1 MFLQER
7 HMEICNTCP
16 SISVEDLRAALAE
29 LKTYVDITEEDLM
42 KIYVLAVR
50 HARERRSTMVPVQS
64 VMTENVIF
72 ATRDTSIHE
81 AARLLSEHK
90 ITGMPVISE
99 DKRVIGV
106 ISEADILSP
115 GGSKKENT
123 VDKLLRAL
131 RGKPGTKRV
140 DAERV
145 EDAMNTPAITT
156 LPDADIKEVA
166 AVLDMHRIKRLPV
179 VDHDGKLIGI
189 ISRGD
194 IIRAMGNKT

>member
-1 MFLQER
+1 
-7 HMEICNTCP
+7 MEICNTCP

-50 HARERRSTMVPVQS
+50 HARVRRSTMVPVRT
-64 VMTENVIF
+64 VMTEKVIS
-72 ATRDTSIHE
+72 ATRNMGILE

-99 DKRVIGV
+99 DNRVIGV

-115 GGSKKENT
+115 GGTKKDNA

-131 RGKPGTKRV
+131 RGRPATVRP

-145 EDAMNTPAITT
+145 EDAMNAQPITT

-166 AVLDMHRIKRLPV
+166 AILDMHRIKRLPV
-179 VDHDGKLIGI
+179 VDLDGKLVGI

-194 IIRAMGNKT
+194 IIRAMGKTT

>member
-1 MFLQER
+1 
-7 HMEICNTCP
+7 MEICNTCP
-16 SISVEDLRAALAE
+16 SISEEDLRAALAE

-50 HARERRSTMVPVQS
+50 HARVRRSTMVPVRT
-64 VMTENVIF
+64 VMTENVVS
-72 ATRDTSIHE
+72 ATGDMKIHE

-99 DKRVIGV
+99 DNRVIGV
-106 ISEADILSP
+106 ISEADIYSP
-115 GGSKKENT
+115 EGTKKENT
-123 VDKLLRAL
+123 VNRLLRRL
-131 RGKPGTKRV
+131 RGRPEKVIEGGG
-140 DAERV
+140 RV
-145 EDAMNTPAITT
+145 EDAMNTPPITT

-179 VDHDGKLIGI
+179 VDLDGKLLGI

-194 IIRAMGNKT
+194 IIRAVGKNP